1 MSFLLQ
7 VFFIRAFRGII
18 IIIIMLGNM
27 FVVKLLR
34 IEKINPQFQ
43 GVLTLIMYFLW
54 FVQQQ
59 EMYIHGVLVSN
70 LLHRF
75 LVLVWRI

>member
-75 LVLVWRI
+75 LVLGWRI

>member
-27 FVVKLLR
+27 FVVNLLR

-59 EMYIHGVLVSN
+59 EIYIHGVLVSN

-75 LVLVWRI
+75 LVLGWRI

>member
-59 EMYIHGVLVSN
+59 EMYIHGVFVSN
-70 LLHRF
+70 LLHCF
-75 LVLVWRI
+75 LVLGWRI

>member
-18 IIIIMLGNM
+18 IIMLGNM
-27 FVVKLLR
+27 FVVNLLR

-59 EMYIHGVLVSN
+59 EMCIHGVLVSN

-75 LVLVWRI
+75 LVLGWRI